1 MYKNIFLLK
10 YLNITI
16 NQNSKSNQMY
26 YKKILFFKKFY
37 LVYLLKMYGGRKPKI
52 LNNRLTL
59 NYFFKLKSAIFQRKD
74 SLISNTTLKENLSK
88 FYFFF
93 QYLIIT
99 FLKNQRF
106 KKANDNYLSIF
117 KLKNLTSKHIYTKPR
132 LYVIKNFRKIKEKV
146 STWFYKKYKKSFFL
160 KHQRNKKIYSLFN
173 MRTVLEIISKE
184 LSNAKIIG
192 FSKKSMEFILKNLKK
207 NVENMIIEM
216 SKLSIKRK
224 KTRRITIDW
233 GINNLI
239 HKKLKNNLIRSR
251 YNFQNNIKKI
261 IRKYK
266 NIKKTIEP
274 LLKKENNDIS
284 LVKGNVNVNANED
297 NLFDTENVVFKA
309 NKTLM
314 TLLNEILQIRVEE
327 LKKATSCLCLYK
339 PSEIKHMLK
348 NEEEKKE
355 LAYEKKGIKEELIE
369 PIPLVKVQSIVS
381 KSTLYLSGIDC
392 FLFLKE
398 NTIIQ
403 NQTLSMSLLSIL
415 ISDFNF
421 RFGKNFTYLR

>member
-1 MYKNIFLLK
+1 M
-10 YLNITI
+10 
-16 NQNSKSNQMY
+16 NQKWNSNQMY
-26 YKKILFFKKFY
+26 CKKILFFKKFY
-37 LVYLLKMYGGRKPKI
+37 LVYILKMYGGKELKI
-52 LNNRLTL
+52 LKNCSMP
-59 NYFFKLKSAIFQRKD
+59 NYFFKLKSTIFQRKN
-74 SLISNTTLKENLSK
+74 SFISNTTLKENLSK

-99 FLKNQRF
+99 LLKNQRF
-106 KKANDNYLSIF
+106 KRANDNYLSIF
-117 KLKNLTSKHIYTKPR
+117 KLKNLTSRHIFTKPR
-132 LYVIKNFRKIKEKV
+132 LYIIKNFRKIKEKV

-160 KHQRNKKIYSLFN
+160 KHQKNKKIHSLFN
-173 MRTVLEIISKE
+173 MKTVLEIISKE

-192 FSKKSMEFILKNLKK
+192 FSKKSIEFILKNLKK
-207 NVENMIIEM
+207 NVENMIIEI

-266 NIKKTIEP
+266 NVKKTIEP
-274 LLKKENNDIS
+274 FLKKENNDIS
-284 LVKGNVNVNANED
+284 LVKGNVNANEE
-297 NLFDTENVVFKA
+297 NLFETENVVFKA

-314 TLLNEILQIRVEE
+314 MLLNEILQIRVEE

-339 PSEIKHMLK
+339 PSEIKHMPK

-421 RFGKNFTYLR
+421 RFGKNFTYLS